1 MKRSEIRET
10 IFILLFMSQF
20 YDKNGTEEQRK
31 LYLEGMNDGRLAEI
45 QGVMPTDE
53 DTAYITGKLDRILE
67 REDEIDAM
75 LDRIS
80 EGWRTRRMAGTDRCV
95 LRLAVYEICFDEE
108 IPTGVAINEAVELAK
123 KYGGDHSASFVNGIL
138 GKVAEENQN

>member
-10 IFILLFMSQF
+10 IFLLLFISQF
-20 YDKNGTEEQRK
+20 YDRVGTKEQRD
-31 LYLEGMNDGRLAEI
+31 LYIEGLNDGRLADV
-45 QGVMPTDE
+45 QHVVPTDAE
-53 DTAYITGKLDRILE
+53 AEYISTKLDRILD
-67 REDEIDAM
+67 REEEIDAM

-80 EGWRTRRMAGTDRCV
+80 ERWHTKRMAGTDRSV

-138 GKVAEENQN
+138 GKVAKENQN

>member
-20 YDKNGTEEQRK
+20 YDENGTKEQRD
-31 LYLEGMNDGRLAEI
+31 LYLEGMNDGRLAEV
-45 QGVMPTDE
+45 QGVMPTDQ
-53 DTAYITGKLDRILE
+53 DTAYITQKLEHILAH
-67 REDEIDAM
+67 EDEIDAM
-75 LDRIS
+75 LDGIS
-80 EGWRTRRMAGTDRCV
+80 EGWRTRRMAGTDRCI
-95 LRLAVYEICFDEE
+95 LRLATYEICFDEE

-138 GKVAEENQN
+138 GKIAEENQK

>member
-53 DTAYITGKLDRILE
+53 DTAYITKKLDGILAHQE
-67 REDEIDAM
+67 EIDAM
-75 LDRIS
+75 LDKIS
-80 EGWRTRRMAGTDRCV
+80 EGWKIRRMAGTDRCV
-95 LRLAVYEICFDEE
+95 LRLAVYEICYDEE

-138 GKVAEENQN
+138 AKIAEENRK